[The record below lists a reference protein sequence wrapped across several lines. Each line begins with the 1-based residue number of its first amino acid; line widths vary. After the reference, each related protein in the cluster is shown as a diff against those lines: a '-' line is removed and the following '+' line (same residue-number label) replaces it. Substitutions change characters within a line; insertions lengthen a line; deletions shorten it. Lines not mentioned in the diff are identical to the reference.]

1 MQKSFEDL
9 AVFFAVLIF
18 YYQIERNWSL
28 DVCHIVV
35 GPLSCNQIA
44 ERVSKE
50 IFFVTAVGGASALVR
65 GGRAVPWKC
74 RTYDCTKGFEGEDVL
89 Q

>member
-1 MQKSFEDL
+1 MQTSFEDL
-9 AVFFAVLIF
+9 AVFFAVLF
-18 YYQIERNWSL
+18 CFGIERNWSL
-28 DVCHIVV
+28 TVRHVV
-35 GPLSCNQIA
+35 VEPLSCSPIA